1 MSLYDDEIL
10 EPTKDGGTKVGAWS
24 DSIKLLQGPI
34 HAKKFHQQQQQLK
47 KDLTKTVVG
56 PVADLRK
63 KRAPP
68 LPRHTNAEVT
78 FNSITG
84 KMELRDS
91 ASQLQDTNGP
101 SPSVTALIQN
111 ITSNISVFGYTDEYD
126 PLRPNDYEKIK
137 EQRKREQTRRDRD
150 LERQRRNDD
159 EPKGLY
165 DEDYETDDKDDY
177 NRESNDRV
185 TRKGNVFAP
194 PSSLIEEDKRASSST
209 QNESDTKDD
218 YSSLPVWNSDEP
230 IEDMDTESS
239 GPNLSFGSTKG
250 AAAVAKM
257 MAKMG
262 YREGQGLGK
271 SQQGMSSA
279 LIVEKTS
286 KRGGKILHEKELS
299 SKDSILF
306 PPPLIP
312 PPPPPLSL
320 PMMVSP
326 SVMAPKGD
334 SGINIAVE
342 LKGATKVILLKNMV
356 GPGEVDDLLDSETK
370 EECQKYG
377 EVEKCLIYE
386 IPDVPEDEA
395 VRIFVE
401 FKRVESAIK
410 AVVDMNGRYFGGRVV
425 KAKFYNV
432 DKFRRFDLADDS

>member
-1 MSLYDDEIL
+1 MSLYDDELL
-10 EPTKDGGTKVGAWS
+10 EPNKDVGAWS

-34 HAKKFHQQQQQLK
+34 HAKKFHQQQQLK
-47 KDLTKTVVG
+47 KDLNKNVVG

-68 LPRHTNAEVT
+68 LPRHPNAEVT

-84 KMELRDS
+84 KMELRDNNS
-91 ASQLQDTNGP
+91 PQQDSSGP
-101 SPSVTALIQN
+101 SLSVTALIQN

-126 PLRPNDYEKIK
+126 PLKPNDYEKLK
-137 EQRKREQTRRDRD
+137 EQRKREQYQRDRD
-150 LERQRRNDD
+150 IERQRRNED
-159 EPKGLY
+159 EQKGLY
-165 DEDYETDDKDDY
+165 DDDYENDDNDDY
-177 NRESNDRV
+177 NHESNDRPI
-185 TRKGNVFAP
+185 RKGNVFAP
-194 PSSLIEEDKRASSST
+194 PSSLIEEDRRASSNN
-209 QNESDTKDD
+209 QNEPDTKDE
-218 YSSLPVWNSDEP
+218 YPSIPPSISDER
-230 IEDMDTESS
+230 IEDMETEST

-286 KRGGKILHEKELS
+286 KRGGKIVHEKELPT
-299 SKDSILF
+299 KDTIL
-306 PPPLIP
+306 L
-312 PPPPPLSL
+312 PPPPPLLPPPSPSL
-320 PMMVSP
+320 PIIAP
-326 SVMAPKGD
+326 SSVVIPKGD
-334 SGINIAVE
+334 SGINIADE

-386 IPDVPEDEA
+386 IPDAPEDEA

-410 AVVDMNGRYFGGRVV
+410 AVVDMNGRYFAGRVV
-425 KAKFYNV
+425 RAKFYNL
-432 DKFRRFDLADDS
+432 DKFRQFDLADDS